1 MENQIKDKN
10 SIWLKDYKIVDI
22 FHSHITLFFR
32 HPDKR
37 SISQGICIKERKYCD
52 MHDDCL
58 GSGGK
63 CCNGFCCNEKYFNEI
78 KNLECFSDDGCK
90 VKNTSAYSKY

>member
-1 MENQIKDKN
+1 
-10 SIWLKDYKIVDI
+10 
-22 FHSHITLFFR
+22 
-32 HPDKR
+32 
-37 SISQGICIKERKYCD
+37 

-90 VKNTSAYSKY
+90 VKILPPALNIRSHLFFIEYKIQDVFIENI